1 MRKSA
6 VLLLVLMSA
15 CTVQGGSPPPNY
27 PNSGPPPGYQAPTP
41 QPDPATPGY
50 PAPAYPPAPTPVPP
64 PPPAP
69 LPPAPAP
76 VWDNRGWVMLGESTV
91 NGNVD
96 RDKVKIGNA
105 AGTFSRLTFVVLDSD
120 LEMDDV
126 AVNFV
131 GGGKAFSPNIRQ
143 AFRENTRTRVID
155 LPGAARSLA
164 SVQFR
169 YRNLPGGGRARVQ
182 VWGWLVGA
190 PAPTPVPPTP
200 VPPPPPRPVPQPV
213 PPPIPGPIWNANGW
227 VLLGESVVNGSRDK
241 DKIMVDRNDGKFRK
255 LTVVVLDSDL
265 EMLDMDVKMGKG
277 KPFSPDVR
285 QVFRENTRTRVIDLP
300 GDDRVIKSIE
310 FHYRNLAGGGRA
322 RVQVWGSLGTTPAPV
337 PPTPVPQPAPQP
349 TPAPAWNANGWSMLG
364 EAIVNGSRDKDKIMV
379 GRDDGKFRQLTV
391 VVLDSDLEML
401 DMEVK
406 MGKGKP
412 FSPDVRQV
420 FRENTRTRVIDLPGD
435 DRVIKWIEFH
445 YRNLAGGGRARV
457 QVWGK

>member
-1 MRKSA
+1 
-6 VLLLVLMSA
+6 MSA

-27 PNSGPPPGYQAPTP
+27 PNSGPAPGYQPPPP
-41 QPDPATPGY
+41 QPDPAATPGY
-50 PAPAYPPAPTPVPP
+50 PAPAYPPAPTPVPA
-64 PPPAP
+64 PAP
-69 LPPAPAP
+69 MPPAPAP

-91 NGNVD
+91 DGRVD
-96 RDKVKIGNA
+96 RDKVKVGNA

-131 GGGKAFSPNIRQ
+131 GGGKGFSPNVRQ

-155 LPGAARSLA
+155 LPGAARSIA

-182 VWGWLVGA
+182 VWGWAVGA

-200 VPPPPPRPVPQPV
+200 VPQPAPAPV
-213 PPPIPGPIWNANGW
+213 WNANGW
-227 VLLGESVVNGSRDK
+227 VMLGES
-241 DKIMVDRNDGKFRK
+241 
-255 LTVVVLDSDL
+255 
-265 EMLDMDVKMGKG
+265 
-277 KPFSPDVR
+277 
-285 QVFRENTRTRVIDLP
+285 
-300 GDDRVIKSIE
+300 
-310 FHYRNLAGGGRA
+310 
-322 RVQVWGSLGTTPAPV
+322 
-337 PPTPVPQPAPQP
+337 
-349 TPAPAWNANGWSMLG
+349 
-364 EAIVNGSRDKDKIMV
+364 IVNGSRDKDKIMV

-401 DMEVK
+401 DMQVK
-406 MGKGKP
+406 MGKGQP
-412 FSPDVRQV
+412 FAPDVRQF

-435 DRVIKWIEFH
+435 DRVIKWIEFR